1 MNVALRAVAAKGLE
15 TVSTRQMS
23 QEARLCVPVSG
34 CTALLGWD
42 LGDPRVVL
50 MGPCLAGWL

>member
-50 MGPCLAGWL
+50 VGP

>member
-1 MNVALRAVAAKGLE
+1 MNVALSAMAAKGLE

-23 QEARLCVPVSG
+23 QEARLCVPASG

-50 MGPCLAGWL
+50 VGP